1 MLLIWQN
8 MPRAKNK
15 IDIKIVLPNRKTASV
30 GKFFYTAFVVLFG
43 KIN

>member
-15 IDIKIVLPNRKTASV
+15 IDIKIVLPNRKSASV
-30 GKFFYTAFVVLFG
+30 GKFFYDKCRIVQ
-43 KIN
+43 